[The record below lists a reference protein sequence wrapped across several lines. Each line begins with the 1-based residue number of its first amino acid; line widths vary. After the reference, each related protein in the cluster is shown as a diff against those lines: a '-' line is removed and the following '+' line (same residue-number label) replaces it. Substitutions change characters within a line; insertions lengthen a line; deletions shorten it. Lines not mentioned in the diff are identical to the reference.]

1 MMMLSSK
8 SHFLICPMT
17 TPSIKYHI
25 YLDPSV
31 YYCMITINSVS
42 NVWDVVINV
51 VWDVVINDSKKR
63 DNVMIISGNCPYF
76 RQLQ

>member
-1 MMMLSSK
+1 
-8 SHFLICPMT
+8 MT
-17 TPSIKYHI
+17 TPSIEYHI

-51 VWDVVINDSKKR
+51 VWDDNFSDQNCTVVVTEESMNPTVTFSRIMTNST
-63 DNVMIISGNCPYF
+63 
-76 RQLQ
+76 